1 MTSGLLVLAGL
12 LLAVLGLV
20 GLVRGRLG
28 RGLRNRT
35 TSALA
40 VAVGLVVALAAGAV
54 SPAVSDTLAAP
65 AGASS
70 HGAPATRPVRGAPA
84 TTPVRGSGA
93 TTRPATPSPTP
104 TPRPPTT
111 PAGTTTSPTVAPAP
125 PGPSARAGT
134 ALAAL
139 ATLPVKGRAPR
150 TGYDRDLFGQAW
162 ADVDRNGCD
171 TRNDILR
178 RDLTA
183 LRAQG
188 RHPRLPRPQRARWT
202 TPTPGSRSRS
212 SAGQA
217 TSARRAD
224 RPRRRALRRLAE
236 GRPAVEHVD
245 PRTAF
250 ANDPLNLLAVDGP
263 TNQAKGDGDAA
274 TWLPPRK
281 AVPLR
286 LRRPPDRGE
295 GAGTGCGSPPAERD
309 AVRRVLA
316 SCAAQRLPVV
326 AATVPLG
333 GGRSASAAPRPVS
346 TETGTPPP
354 RRPRH
359 GRRPRHWTRASRRA
373 PQPVR
378 PATAPTGRGWTPS
391 TTGTATGTTTAWSAS
406 ADDERL
412 GSPL

>member
-139 ATLPVKGRAPR
+139 AALPVKGRAPR
-150 TGYDRDLFGQAW
+150 TGYDRGLFGQAW
-162 ADVDRNGCD
+162 ADTDRNGCD

-178 RDLTA
+178 RDLSPAIVKPGTYGCLVLGGVLHDPYGGTTISFVRGIDTSMAVQIDHVVA
-183 LRAQG
+183 LADAWQKGAQG
-188 RHPRLPRPQRARWT
+188 LT
-202 TPTPGSRSRS
+202 FE
-212 SAGQA
+212 
-217 TSARRAD
+217 ARRA
-224 RPRRRALRRLAE
+224 L
-236 GRPAVEHVD
+236 
-245 PRTAF
+245 
-250 ANDPLNLLAVDGP
+250 ANDPLNLLAVDGRL
-263 TNQAKGDGDAA
+263 NMQKGAGDAA
-274 TWLPPRK
+274 TWLPPSK
-281 AVPLR
+281 AIRQQYVACQIAVKLR
-286 LRRPPDRGE
+286 YGLWV
-295 GAGTGCGSPPAERD
+295 TSAEK
-309 AVRRVLA
+309 AAMARVLA
-316 SCAAQRLPVV
+316 ARPRTPLP
-326 AATVPLG
+326 ASARPLASPT
-333 GGRSASAAPRPVS
+333 RSA
-346 TETGTPPP
+346 PP
-354 RRPRH
+354 R
-359 GRRPRHWTRASRRA
+359 S
-373 PQPVR
+373 
-378 PATAPTGRGWTPS
+378 APTTPRTEVWYANCTAVRAAGKAPLLRGQP
-391 TTGTATGTTTAWSAS
+391 GYAS
-406 ADDERL
+406 HLDRDNDGVACE
-412 GSPL
+412 